1 MLFVQE
7 IDLWY
12 RKDVRYPKYAN
23 MRNSVKFVPVK
34 TDNINPDCDVFYQY
48 SALEQSPDGIQKTW
62 EYHKRLGEEIFTAG
76 SRDPMENL
84 RNLINNIRIF
94 RENENYKIMF
104 CDDYF
109 FVRND
114 LYFED
119 RLSTSKRRGRN
130 EGYWNNNSPF
140 SYTDVINQTAFIL
153 TPDTYG
159 RILYNDRVVTNHTE
173 IWYYRIHTLNFI
185 NCDRSKFREKIFF
198 KKTPDYE
205 YKNMQYLKYC

>member
-12 RKDVRYPKYAN
+12 RKDVRYAKYAN
-23 MRNSVKFVPVK
+23 IRNSVKFVPVK

-76 SRDPMENL
+76 SRDSLKNY
-84 RNLINNIRIF
+84 RNLIHNIRIF
-94 RENENYKIMF
+94 KENENYKIMF
-104 CDDYF
+104 CDDHFYERF
-109 FVRND
+109 N
-114 LYFED
+114 
-119 RLSTSKRRGRN
+119 TSKRRGHN
-130 EGYWNNNSPF
+130 EGYWDNNSPF

-153 TPDTYG
+153 SPNQYG
-159 RILYNDRVVTNHTE
+159 RLQYNDRVVTHNSE
-173 IWYYRIHTLNFI
+173 IWYYRMHTLNFI

-198 KKTPDYE
+198 RKTPDYE
-205 YKNMQYLKYC
+205 YKNMQYLRYC

>member
-12 RKDVRYPKYAN
+12 RKDVRYPEYAN
-23 MRNSVKFVPVK
+23 MRNSLKFVPVK
-34 TDNINPDCDVFYQY
+34 TDNINPDCEVLYQY
-48 SALEQSPDGIQKTW
+48 TSLYQSTGGIDKSR
-62 EYHKRLGEEIFTAG
+62 EYYKGFGEEIFTAG

-84 RNLINNIRIF
+84 RNLIHNIRIF
-94 RENENYKIMF
+94 KENENYKIMF

-119 RLSTSKRRGRN
+119 RSGVSKRRGRN

-159 RILYNDRVVTNHTE
+159 RILYNDRIVMHHTE
-173 IWYYRIHTLNFI
+173 MWYYRIHTINFI
-185 NCDRSKFREKIFF
+185 SCDRNKFREKMFF
-198 KKTPDYE
+198 RKVPDYE
-205 YKNMQYLKYC
+205 YKNMQYMKYC

>member
-12 RKDVRYPKYAN
+12 RKDVRYPEYAN
-23 MRNSVKFVPVK
+23 MRNALKFVPVK
-34 TDNINPDCDVFYQY
+34 TDNVNLDCDVFYHY
-48 SALEQSPDGIQKTW
+48 SKLKQSPDGIQTTW
-62 EYHKRLGEEIFTAG
+62 EYHERLGEEIFTDG
-76 SRDPMENL
+76 SRDPMQ
-84 RNLINNIRIF
+84 NLINLIHNIRIF

-114 LYFED
+114 LYFKD
-119 RLSTSKRRGRN
+119 RSGMSKRRGRN

-159 RILYNDRVVTNHTE
+159 RILYNDRIVMHHTE
-173 IWYYRIHTLNFI
+173 TWYYRMHTLNFI
-185 NCDRSKFREKIFF
+185 NCDRNKYREKIFYR
-198 KKTPDYE
+198 KVPDYE

>member
-12 RKDVRYPKYAN
+12 RKDVRYPEYAN
-23 MRNSVKFVPVK
+23 MRNSLKFVPVK
-34 TDNINPDCDVFYQY
+34 ADNINPDCDVFYQY
-48 SALEQSPDGIQKTW
+48 SKLKQSPDGIQTTW
-62 EYHKRLGEEIFTAG
+62 EYHERLGEEIFTAG

-84 RNLINNIRIF
+84 RNLIHNIRIF

-114 LYFED
+114 LYFEN
-119 RLSTSKRRGRN
+119 RSGVSKRRGRN

-159 RILYNDRVVTNHTE
+159 RILYNDRIVIHHTE

-185 NCDRSKFREKIFF
+185 NCDRNKFREKMFF
-198 KKTPDYE
+198 RKVPDYE